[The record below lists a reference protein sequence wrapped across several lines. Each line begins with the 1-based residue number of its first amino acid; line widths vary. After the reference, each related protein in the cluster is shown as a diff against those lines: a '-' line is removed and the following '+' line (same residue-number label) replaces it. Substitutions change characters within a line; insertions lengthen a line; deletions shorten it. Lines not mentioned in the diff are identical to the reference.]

1 MMKNKGFTLVEVIM
15 VVVILGIIIGI
26 AVPSYIAISNN
37 IKTKNYEQKI
47 DNIKAKAL
55 EYASDYNVENITIPV
70 KVLIEEGYLAEENP
84 DGNDNEKI
92 MNPLGGYLDCR
103 NINITRE
110 DDSYKV
116 EVIDSISCS
125 TSGLVNTSKILV
137 DVYEYHD
144 NQVGNKL
151 GTNGN
156 VNWTNSDKVVLM
168 ANVSNVSG
176 ALNDSIWVHGTSTTN
191 KSGKIAY
198 SVNEVNDP
206 AEYANVIVVDAL
218 VFLDTEYTFSIN
230 TSNGYV
236 SQKVSV
242 KIDREIPTASAS
254 VSSAWTK
261 NNTKDVQLSGSDGS
275 GSGIDKFYVTTDTT
289 KPDKNAFNRGYTN
302 NDNQD
307 YTKAELDV
315 GTYYVYAID
324 KAGNVSNGYQI
335 EVSGIDKTG
344 PVCKYAVGKTNW
356 TQTDFTITYGCQN
369 DTGTG
374 CKTLDKTETINYTAK
389 TKTINWTIED
399 NIGNKTNCSQIVNTY
414 VDKTPPTCVS
424 SGGNG
429 NWTNA
434 SRTITGTCSDSDS
447 GCVSNI
453 SKNYTTEINSS
464 KESPGIVY
472 DKVGNYTS
480 CPSDQTVK
488 IDKTSPT
495 VSISVSST
503 SSGYNNTTAKVSVSS
518 ADSSSS
524 IANSGVASICV
535 QTSSDVNK
543 CSWQSGSSVSQNMG
557 TGRSYDGGSTTFY
570 AWSKDNAGNI
580 SSAASKA
587 YTVYRNC
594 SVTWTSWGD
603 WGGCSS
609 SCGSGTK
616 SRGGTRIDS
625 YLGGS
630 CGGVSDSTS
639 CSESYGCP
647 PPSSGDSGG
656 SSGGSSGGGNE
667 CWADLNHPESSHGSA
682 VYDICKTRA
691 NGVTGT
697 CAPGCDGIPGRGWAD
712 EFCVFYRCR

>member
-1 MMKNKGFTLVEVIM
+1 MKKNKGFTLVEVIM

-92 MNPLGGYLDCR
+92 MNPLGGYLDCQ
-103 NINITRE
+103 NVNITRE
-110 DDSYKV
+110 GDSYKV

-125 TSGLVNTSKILV
+125 TSGLVNTSKILI
-137 DVYEYHD
+137 DVYEYRD

-156 VNWTNSDKVVLM
+156 VNWTNSDKVILM

-198 SVNEVNDP
+198 SVNEINDP

-230 TSNGYV
+230 TNNGYV

-302 NDNQD
+302 DDNQD

-324 KAGNVSNGYQI
+324 KAGNISNSYKI

-356 TQTDFTITYGCQN
+356 TQTNFTITYGCQS

-429 NWTNA
+429 NWTNT

-480 CPSDQTVK
+480 CPSDQTIK

-580 SSAASKA
+580 SSAASSS

-647 PPSSGDSGG
+647 PPSSGNSG
-656 SSGGSSGGGNE
+656 GGSSGGGNN
-667 CWADLNHPESSHGSA
+667 CWVDWNNPEGSHGSA
-682 VYDICKTRA
+682 VYGICKTRA
-691 NGVTGT
+691 NGVTST
-697 CAPGCDGIPGRGWAD
+697 CAPGCSGQHSGWGD
-712 EFCVFYRCR
+712 EFCVYYNCR